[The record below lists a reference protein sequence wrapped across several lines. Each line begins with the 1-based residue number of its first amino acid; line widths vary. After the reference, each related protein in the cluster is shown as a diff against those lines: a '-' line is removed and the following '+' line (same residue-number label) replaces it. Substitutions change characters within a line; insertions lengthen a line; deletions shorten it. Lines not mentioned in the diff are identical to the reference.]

1 MPRTVTPRLRAL
13 ALGTLWLV
21 WIWLL
26 AAVASRATPW
36 LAKNHGW
43 PCDVMS
49 RVVPLARWDSGWYVS
64 LAERGYSRPPAKA
77 GEETDHAFFPL
88 YPGLTR
94 LTSNALGIETSRAGG
109 LVSAAAFLVALVLF
123 AEWTTAHFGAAR
135 SGPAVAVL
143 LAFPTSF
150 FFAAVYTES
159 LLLALALAAVLAAER
174 DHPLTAAAAGL
185 LSGLTRVSGIVL
197 APYLFVC
204 SLRRSRA
211 QGSPPLR
218 AFALASFVGL
228 SPLAGFG
235 LFCLYFWRKFGDP
248 LLFVRAQHNWGPKAK
263 TIMDGPYLL
272 WETVVEDISSGK
284 IYTHGFGR
292 TLEGIFFLVF
302 AFFAMRLV
310 TEKKPLEALYVVA
323 TIGIVPVSGTFES
336 MGRYVLPAFPAFA
349 ALAALASRRS
359 LFGLYLTASFLL
371 QAGYVWAFV
380 NWYWT
385 G

>member
-1 MPRTVTPRLRAL
+1 VTPRLRVL
-13 ALGTLWLV
+13 ILGTSWLV

-36 LAKNHGW
+36 LAKGHGW
-43 PCDVMS
+43 PCDVIR
-49 RVVPLARWDSGWYVS
+49 RVIPLARWDSGWYVS
-64 LAERGYSRPPAKA
+64 LAERGYSRRPAKT

-94 LTSNALGIETSRAGG
+94 LASNALGIETSRAGG
-109 LVSAAAFLVALVLF
+109 LLSAAAFLVALVLF
-123 AEWTTAHFGAAR
+123 AEWTAAHFGPAR
-135 SGPAVAVL
+135 SLPSVAVL

-174 DHPLTAAAAGL
+174 NHPLTAAAAGL
-185 LSGLTRVSGIVL
+185 LSGLTRISGIVL

-204 SLRRSRA
+204 SLRKSRA

-218 AFALASFVGL
+218 ALAQATFVGL

-248 LLFVRAQHNWGPKAK
+248 LLFVRAQNNWSAKPK
-263 TIMDGPYLL
+263 TVLDGPFLL
-272 WETVVEDISSGK
+272 WDTIVEDIGTGRVF
-284 IYTHGFGR
+284 THGFGR
-292 TLEGIFFLVF
+292 TLEGIFFIIF
-302 AFFAMRLV
+302 AYLAMRLV
-310 TEKKPLEALYVVA
+310 VEKKPLEALYVAA

-336 MGRYVLPAFPAFA
+336 MGRYVLPAFPAFV
-349 ALAALASRRS
+349 ALGTVANRRA
-359 LFGLYLTASFLL
+359 LFGLYLAASFLV
-371 QAGYVWAFV
+371 QVGYVWAFV